1 MSGFFGRILG
11 KAQEFERL
19 VDSLGGKAKIEQKV
33 RELKKENKSF
43 AISSL
48 FRETHH
54 FDPIIAKTL
63 DPPTSGYSSDCY
75 EVRLT

>member
-11 KAQEFERL
+11 KAQEFELL

-33 RELKKENKSF
+33 RELKKENKSI

-48 FRETHH
+48 FKESQNY
-54 FDPIIAKTL
+54 DPIIAKTL

-75 EVRLT
+75 EVTLT